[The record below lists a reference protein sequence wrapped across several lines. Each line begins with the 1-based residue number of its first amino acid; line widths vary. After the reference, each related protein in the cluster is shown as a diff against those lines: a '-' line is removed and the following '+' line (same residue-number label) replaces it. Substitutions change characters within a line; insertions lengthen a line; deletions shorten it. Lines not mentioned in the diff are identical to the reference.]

1 LDQLVRSAN
10 SKESLSQCM
19 SLWRTREQMLMSRS
33 RVGELGVVDAVKA
46 TRRQKAPYIPSR
58 KARLRKQRPSFV
70 NTSTN

>member
-1 LDQLVRSAN
+1 
-10 SKESLSQCM
+10 
-19 SLWRTREQMLMSRS
+19 MLMSRS

-46 TRRQKAPYIPSR
+46 TRGQKAPYIPSR